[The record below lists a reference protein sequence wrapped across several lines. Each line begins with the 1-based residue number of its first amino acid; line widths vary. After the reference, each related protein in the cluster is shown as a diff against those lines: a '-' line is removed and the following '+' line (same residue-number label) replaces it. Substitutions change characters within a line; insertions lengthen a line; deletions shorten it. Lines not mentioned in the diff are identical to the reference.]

1 MDVFGKAS
9 SVAEVAGSVIIP
21 DRRFPLCWIVVLQVV
36 EFPGR
41 ETKVSRTF
49 LTPNSW
55 PVLSTYNCQ
64 EVLQQSEADAL
75 LAFALNAA
83 LLQGQSSTR

>member
-1 MDVFGKAS
+1 
-9 SVAEVAGSVIIP
+9 VAEVAGSVIIP
-21 DRRFPLCWIVVLQVV
+21 DRRFLLCWIVVLQVV
-36 EFPGR
+36 EFHGR
-41 ETKVSRTF
+41 ETKVSGTF
-49 LTPNSW
+49 LTPYSW